1 MINLESEE
9 RGYYTL
15 GFLNIKIHT
24 KEDLR
29 NLNQLISKQSLV
41 FSTFLH
47 EYIHFLQNF
56 TTTSGLYSSQFYIQF
71 LKYTISK
78 IKANEDDIIN
88 LPLTIDND
96 YNRESL
102 NKLNSIYLGQSGF
115 IRNRVKYDYYR
126 FEEIVI
132 EDISDNENIKAKKY
146 FIEFTDFE
154 TRRNSTYH
162 FGIIALKEYVAH
174 KIQNSFHS
182 IEHPD
187 IPYLIAEIIID
198 KELPELKDNDNL
210 KILLCDASLM
220 NLHPAEFFFDTI
232 ERLKKN
238 SYPKNPEKFYNYIF
252 KDLSYVGKLGNF
264 KNQIQLFNYVYQ
276 QIYNDY
282 NDAFKSKNFKNELT
296 WFLHILKNA
305 KELRLKNPT
314 FILNL
319 INSKGKFT
327 IEFKRIIKNLGT
339 PFFVNDL
346 NDGGFIP
353 PRKLKSIPNQT
364 YILLAASELLFNA
377 YSKNG
382 CGMYGFCSKNF
393 VDKNPTNKL
402 CLSNPFE
409 KINEEEA
416 CPFVQL
422 CKTWDIHEKQ
432 YIG

>member
-1 MINLESEE
+1 MITLENEQ

-24 KEDLR
+24 KEDLG
-29 NLNQLISKQSLV
+29 NLNQLISKQSPV

-78 IKANEDDIIN
+78 IKENEDDIIN

-115 IRNRVKYDYYR
+115 IRNRVRYENYSSEKT
-126 FEEIVI
+126 EIT
-132 EDISDNENIKAKKY
+132 DISDNNLIIVNKY
-146 FIEFTDFE
+146 FIEFTDFDTHKFE
-154 TRRNSTYH
+154 KYH
-162 FGIIALKEYVAH
+162 FGTIALKEYVAH
-174 KIQNSFHS
+174 KIQNSFQS
-182 IEHPD
+182 IQHPD
-187 IPYLIAEIIID
+187 IPYLIAELIID

-220 NLHPAEFFFDTI
+220 NLYPAQFFFETI
-232 ERLKKN
+232 ERLKQKV
-238 SYPKNPEKFYNYIF
+238 YPKNPTEFYNYIF
-252 KDLSYVGKLGNF
+252 KDISYDGKLGKF
-264 KNQIQLFNYVYQ
+264 DNQIQLFNYIYD
-276 QIYNDY
+276 QIKYDY
-282 NDAFKSKNFKNELT
+282 NDAFKSKIFINELN

-305 KELRLKNPT
+305 RELRIKNPT

-327 IEFKRIIKNLGT
+327 IELKRIIKSLGT
-339 PFFVNDL
+339 PFFINEL
-346 NDGGFIP
+346 NDGGFVP
-353 PRKLKSIPNQT
+353 PRKLKKIPNQT

-377 YSKNG
+377 FAKNEFG
-382 CGMYGFCSKNF
+382 LYGFCSKNF
-393 VDKNPTNKL
+393 AKQNPTNEL
-402 CLSNPFE
+402 CQTNPF
-409 KINEEEA
+409 KKMNEPEA
-416 CPFVQL
+416 CPFIQL
-422 CKTWDIHEKQ
+422 SKTWGIHEKV
-432 YIG
+432 YVR